1 VKPEVSPTWDRQNRS
16 EARGVAPPGVT
27 PPQNRGYKYLINLEV
42 SPTGLAF
49 ERSHTILGLR
59 GGVHTPSGGV
69 NTAGVHTG
77 NVVFTHKKWCSHSV
91 LQHIPEYMLMV
102 GVTCV
107 DRSERF

>member
-1 VKPEVSPTWDRQNRS
+1 MYAPDVCGVCGSCEVYGVWCVVWCGWS
-16 EARGVAPPGVT
+16 ESNGSDSLGPYGLPA
-27 PPQNRGYKYLINLEV
+27 
-42 SPTGLAF
+42 GLAF

-77 NVVFTHKKWCSHSV
+77 SVVFTQKKWCSHSV
-91 LQHIPEYMLMV
+91 LQHIPV
-102 GVTCV
+102 DGWCV

>member
-1 VKPEVSPTWDRQNRS
+1 MLAAVVVHILTLTISTVVASP
-16 EARGVAPPGVT
+16 
-27 PPQNRGYKYLINLEV
+27 
-42 SPTGLAF
+42 GLAF

-77 NVVFTHKKWCSHSV
+77 NVVFTQKKWCSHSV
-91 LQHIPEYMLMV
+91 LQHIPV
-102 GVTCV
+102 DGWCV